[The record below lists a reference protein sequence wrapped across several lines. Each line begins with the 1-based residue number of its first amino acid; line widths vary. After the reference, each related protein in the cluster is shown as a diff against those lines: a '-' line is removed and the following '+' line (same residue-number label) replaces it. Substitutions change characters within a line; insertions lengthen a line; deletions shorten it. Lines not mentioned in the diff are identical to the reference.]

1 VTLTLYVPADTLL
14 HRLHP
19 VTKLGLLVA
28 FVVSAF
34 LVDRPEVLLP
44 LTVAVGALLIVA
56 GGLPN
61 LRRFAPILVLVFAFT
76 VVIWTFFYGGALVP
90 TRGGFMYG
98 LSMGIRLDTFL
109 ITGLLFLTTTRV
121 EEVAYAL
128 GRLHVP
134 YVVGFTLTLAF
145 RLVPVFFDAAV
156 TIVQA
161 QRCRGLDMRRGGLFA
176 RLRHFV
182 PVIVPVFMGALRR
195 ADRMAMALELR
206 GFNSGRPRTTYLRAA
221 AGPRDFV
228 AAAIALGTVSLYLA
242 LWRAGAGAL
251 GRFD

>member
-1 VTLTLYVPADTLL
+1 VTLTLYVAADTPL

-19 VTKLGLLVA
+19 VTKVGLLVA

-34 LVDRPEVLLP
+34 LVDRPLVLLP
-44 LTVAVGALLIVA
+44 LTAIVCGLVAVAR
-56 GGLPN
+56 GLPN
-61 LRRFAPILVLVFAFT
+61 LRRFTPILALVFVFT
-76 VVIWTFFYGGALVP
+76 VVIWTFFYGRALSP
-90 TRGGFMYG
+90 SRAGLMYG

-109 ITGLLFLTTTRV
+109 VTGLLFLTTTRV

-161 QRCRGLDMRRGGLFA
+161 QRCRGLDIRRGSLVQ

-206 GFNSGRPRTTYLRAA
+206 GFNSGRPRTTFLRAA
-221 AGPRDFV
+221 AGRRDFV
-228 AAAIALGTVSLYLA
+228 AAAIALCTVSLYFA
-242 LWRAGAGAL
+242 LWRSGAGAL

>member
-1 VTLTLYVPADTLL
+1 M
-14 HRLHP
+14 
-19 VTKLGLLVA
+19 
-28 FVVSAF
+28 
-34 LVDRPEVLLP
+34 VDRPTLLLP
-44 LTVAVGALLIVA
+44 LAVFACALLA
-56 GGLPN
+56 LARGLAN
-61 LRRFAPILVLVFAFT
+61 LRRFSPILAVVFVFT
-76 VVIWTFFYGGALVP
+76 ILLWTFFYGRTISPSRAGLD
-90 TRGGFMYG
+90 FG
-98 LSMGIRLDTFL
+98 LSMAIRLDTFL
-109 ITGLLFLTTTRV
+109 VAGLLFLTITRV

-134 YVVGFTLTLAF
+134 YVVGFTLTLSF

-161 QRCRGLDMRRGGLFA
+161 QRCRGLDMRRGSLLA
-176 RLRHFV
+176 RLRQFV

-206 GFNSGRPRTTYLRAA
+206 GFNSGRPRTTFLRATV
-221 AGPRDFV
+221 GPRDFV

-251 GRFD
+251 